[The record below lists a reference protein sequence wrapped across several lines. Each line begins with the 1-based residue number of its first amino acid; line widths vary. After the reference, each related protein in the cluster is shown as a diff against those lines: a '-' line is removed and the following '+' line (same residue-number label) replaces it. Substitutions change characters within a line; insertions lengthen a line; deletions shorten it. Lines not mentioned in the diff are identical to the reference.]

1 MEDYLVRIIARESG
15 VRGLACVTTNLVN
28 QICQKHGTAPT
39 ATAFLGRAL
48 TGGALMGALLKV
60 QQRVAIKLEG
70 TGPLQKAIVESDS
83 YGRLRGYVAV
93 PDLDLP
99 LQHGRQDMEAAI
111 GRAGLLT
118 VVRDLR
124 LKELAEG
131 VVPLVDGAVDT
142 DLMAYFEQSEQIP
155 TAVSIDLAQN
165 EDGSVAVSGGL
176 LVQTLPPHE
185 ANEGVVTQLQDRLQ
199 ELPPLAELLQSGKTP
214 EEVLALLFAGIE
226 YEVLEQR
233 PLRFQCS
240 CSRERSEKALVTLG
254 REEVEH
260 LLATEG
266 QAVIDCHFCHER
278 YVFDA
283 IELELILEEM
293 EEDK

>member
-1 MEDYLVRIIARESG
+1 MEDYLIRIIAREAG

-83 YGRLRGYVAV
+83 YGRLRGYTAV

-99 LQHGRQDMEAAI
+99 LKQGRQDMTAAI
-111 GRAGLLT
+111 GQAGLLT

-131 VVPLVDGAVDT
+131 VVPLETGEVDT

-155 TAVSIDLAQN
+155 TAVSIGLAMN
-165 EDGSVAVSGGL
+165 EDGTVAVVGGL
-176 LVQTLPPHE
+176 LVQALPPHDDE
-185 ANEGVVTQLQDRLQ
+185 IVARLGDRIP
-199 ELPPLAELLQSGKTP
+199 ELPPLEELLQSGKTP
-214 EEVLALLFAGIE
+214 EDVLALLFDGID
-226 YEVLEQR
+226 YEVLEER
-233 PLRFQCS
+233 PLRFQCD
-240 CSRERSEKALVTLG
+240 CSRERSEKALITLG
-254 REEVEH
+254 REEIEQ
-260 LLATEG
+260 LLASEG
-266 QAVIDCHFCHER
+266 QAVVNCHFCHER

-283 IELELILEEM
+283 DELELILEEM
-293 EEDK
+293 EE

>member
-1 MEDYLVRIIARESG
+1 MEDYLVRIIARETG

-48 TGGALMGALLKV
+48 TGGALLGALLKV

-99 LQHGRQDMEAAI
+99 LKQGRPDVEAAI

-131 VVPLVDGAVDT
+131 VVPLETGEVDT
-142 DLMAYFEQSEQIP
+142 DLIAYFDQSEQIP
-155 TAVSIDLAQN
+155 TAVSIGLIMND
-165 EDGSVAVSGGL
+165 DGTVAVAGGL
-176 LVQTLPPHE
+176 LVQALPPHDDHIV
-185 ANEGVVTQLQDRLQ
+185 ARLQ
-199 ELPPLAELLQSGKTP
+199 ERIPELPPIEELLHSGQTP
-214 EEVLALLFAGIE
+214 EDVLALLFEGIE
-226 YEVLEQR
+226 YEVLEER
-233 PLRFQCS
+233 PLRFQCD
-240 CSRERSEKALVTLG
+240 CSRERSEKALIALG
-254 REEVEH
+254 REELEH
-260 LLATEG
+260 LLASEG
-266 QAVIDCHFCHER
+266 QAVVDCHFCHER

-283 IELELILEEM
+283 VELELILEEM
-293 EEDK
+293 DDSAAG

>member
-1 MEDYLVRIIARESG
+1 VEDYLIRIIAREFG
-15 VRGLACVTTNLVN
+15 VRGLAVITTNLAN

-48 TGGALMGALLKV
+48 TGGALVGALLKV

-70 TGPLQKAIVESDS
+70 TGPLQKAIVESDA

-99 LQHGRQDMEAAI
+99 LKQGRQDMESAI

-131 VVPLVDGAVDT
+131 VVPLETGDVDT

-155 TAVSIDLAQN
+155 TAVSIGLALN
-165 EDGSVAVSGGL
+165 EDGTIAAAGGL
-176 LVQTLPPHE
+176 LIQALPPHDD
-185 ANEGVVTQLQDRLQ
+185 AIVSQLSNRIQ
-199 ELPPLAELLQSGKTP
+199 ELPPIEELLLSGKTP
-214 EEVLALLFAGIE
+214 EDVLALLFEGIA
-226 YEVLEQR
+226 YEVLEKR

-240 CSRERSEKALVTLG
+240 CSRERSEKALMMLG
-254 REEVEH
+254 REAVAQ
-260 LLATEG
+260 LLADEG
-266 QAVIDCHFCHER
+266 KAVIDCHFCHER

-283 IELELILEEM
+283 VELELILEEM
-293 EEDK
+293 EE